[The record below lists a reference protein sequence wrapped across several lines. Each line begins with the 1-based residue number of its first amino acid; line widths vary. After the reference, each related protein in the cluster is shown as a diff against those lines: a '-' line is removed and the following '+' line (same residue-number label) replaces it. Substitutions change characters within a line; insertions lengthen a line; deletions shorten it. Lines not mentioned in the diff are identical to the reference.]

1 MCVCIHHIFFIH
13 SSVDRHLG
21 CFYVLA
27 TVIKAAMDVGVHV
40 SFQIRDFIF
49 SVYIPRSRIVGSYG
63 NSIFSFLRNLHTLPY
78 YDTVYISANSVGSSF
93 FLHTLSCIYYLRL
106 FDDDYS
112 DQCEVIPHCSFDLH
126 FSDNW
131 RF

>member
-1 MCVCIHHIFFIH
+1 MIISRFIHFTKMSLFYYLFMTNIPFCVCVCMCTFFIH
-13 SSVDRHLG
+13 PSVDRHLG

-27 TVIKAAMDVGVHV
+27 IVNKAAMGIGVHV

-78 YDTVYISANSVGSSF
+78 YYTS
-93 FLHTLSCIYYLRL
+93 
-106 FDDDYS
+106 
-112 DQCEVIPHCSFDLH
+112 LH
-126 FSDNW
+126 FCQQCRKFLFSPHPLLHLL
-131 RF
+131 FETV